1 MKRIFQGLLTA
12 IGVALFT
19 FLALRIVPGD
29 PIELMLGES
38 SQLADREV
46 MREKLGLN
54 QSIDKQ
60 LLGFIK
66 GLSQGNLGSSIVT
79 GRSVSTLIAVAVPH
93 TFSLALAIALF
104 ANLIGIPLGVIA
116 AFRSGQISGRVSF
129 YTSALL
135 LAIPTFWLAPV
146 LTLAFGLNWPWLPI
160 TRADSLAHYVL
171 PVLSSGI
178 GLSAYFM
185 QTTRAAVSEC
195 LQQDYVRTA
204 VGKGASTARV
214 LFVHALPNA
223 AIPLIT
229 VSALQFGY
237 LLSGSV
243 IIETIFEWP
252 GLGKLTKDAIQ
263 SRDYPVVQGAIL
275 VIALTYVAINT
286 ATDLLNSWLRS
297 KRS

>member
-1 MKRIFQGLLTA
+1 MKRIFQGLFTA
-12 IGVALFT
+12 AGVALLT
-19 FLALRIVPGD
+19 FLALRVVPGD
-29 PIELMLGES
+29 PVELMLGES
-38 SQLADREV
+38 SQFADREL
-46 MREKLGLN
+46 MRQKLGLDL
-54 QSIDKQ
+54 S
-60 LLGFIK
+60 LGRQFLTFVT
-66 GLSQGNLGSSIVT
+66 GLTHGDLGSSIVT
-79 GRSVSTLIAVAVPH
+79 GRPVTATISAAIPH

-116 AFRSGQISGRVSF
+116 AFRSAKISGQVLF
-129 YTSALL
+129 YVTALL
-135 LAIPTFWLAPV
+135 IAVPSFWLAPV
-146 LTLAFGLNWPWLPI
+146 LILAFGLHWPWLPI
-160 TRADSLAHYVL
+160 TRSGELGHYVL
-171 PVLSSGI
+171 PVLASGI

-185 QTTRAAVSEC
+185 QTTRAAISEC

-204 VGKGASTARV
+204 IGKGASTMRV

-263 SRDYPVVQGAIL
+263 SRDYPIVQGAVL
-275 VIALTYVAINT
+275 VIALIYVTLNT
-286 ATDLLNSWLRS
+286 ITDLLNTWLRS